1 MLKIRVTFENDSF
14 EEVEKF
20 IQDIEQQGYKVL
32 NKSKIYKGRGTS
44 CYDNIYIDI
53 KKN

>member
-1 MLKIRVTFENDSF
+1 MLKIRVTFEDDSF
-14 EEVEKF
+14 DEVEKF
-20 IQDIEQQGYKVL
+20 IRDIEQQGYIIL
-32 NKSKIYKGRGTS
+32 NKSKIYKGRMSS